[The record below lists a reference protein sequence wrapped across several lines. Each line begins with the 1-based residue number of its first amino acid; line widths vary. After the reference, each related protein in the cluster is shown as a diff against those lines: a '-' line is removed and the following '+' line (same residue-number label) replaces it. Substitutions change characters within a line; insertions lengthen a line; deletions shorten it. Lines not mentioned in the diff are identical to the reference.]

1 MNRLS
6 HFERPQF
13 TTCLDILLSE
23 VRLGRQNDDSK
34 GNAIVDKTCDK
45 IAKLYH
51 EQNSFKHFD

>member
-1 MNRLS
+1 M
-6 HFERPQF
+6 
-13 TTCLDILLSE
+13 LSE